1 MDMNIM
7 RMQGRAKM
15 MRTIKFTGKGKI
27 AVKPDMIRL
36 YVNKEELCKEYE
48 DRGGIDFK
56 CLCTSEN
63 IRRKRLYS
71 KEDGCFQSNSNLV
84 RKVITLSN
92 KVYVD
97 VLAEFSKD
105 GLLIPKEITWEDGRK
120 YEITRVKDKRRAAS
134 TRAGGVGERYT
145 CVVDGKEIFLFYEDN
160 NMWFMERAGA

>member
-56 CLCTSEN
+56 CLWS
-63 IRRKRLYS
+63 
-71 KEDGCFQSNSNLV
+71 
-84 RKVITLSN
+84 
-92 KVYVD
+92 YV
-97 VLAEFSKD
+97 K
-105 GLLIPKEITWEDGRK
+105 I
-120 YEITRVKDKRRAAS
+120 
-134 TRAGGVGERYT
+134 
-145 CVVDGKEIFLFYEDN
+145 
-160 NMWFMERAGA
+160 